1 MSTKERLLA
10 VFAHPDDESFTCGG
24 TLALARQQGVE
35 VAVVS
40 ATRGEVGEIADGV
53 DATPAT
59 LGKVR
64 EAELRSAML
73 ELGIEDV
80 RFIGYRDSGIAGTA
94 DNDHPDALAKE
105 STEKLAEKIVDIFD
119 EFSPTVVV
127 TFDHEGIY
135 RHPDHIAVHHGV
147 MSAVQI
153 VDLDQKH
160 HRPNWLSFAV
170 FPREFFL
177 EVWNRPGNPFEEMP
191 YGQLIT
197 MGTPRN
203 EITHIND
210 VSAVKEAKRAAI
222 LAHRSQFGE
231 DGITSQLDDDTAE
244 LVLRYEHFKAF
255 QLPWQLHPAPS
266 EVVTKI
272 FTTTS

>member
-1 MSTKERLLA
+1 MSTEGRLLA
-10 VFAHPDDESFTCGG
+10 IFAHPDDESFTCGG
-24 TLALARQQGVE
+24 TLALARQQGLE

-59 LGKVR
+59 LGEAR

-73 ELGIEDV
+73 ELGIDDV
-80 RFIGYRDSGIAGTA
+80 RFIGYRDSGMAGTA

-105 STEKLAEKIVDIFD
+105 SIENLAQKILGIFD
-119 EFSPTVVV
+119 NFSPTVVV

-147 MSAVQI
+147 VSAVEIADRNPQ
-153 VDLDQKH
+153 H
-160 HRPNWLSFAV
+160 HRPDWLSFAV
-170 FPREFFL
+170 VPREFFL
-177 EVWNRPGNPFEEMP
+177 EVWNRPGNPFEAVP
-191 YGQLIT
+191 YDQLIT

-210 VSAVKEAKRAAI
+210 VSAVKKAKLAAI
-222 LAHRSQFGE
+222 LAHRTQFGDE
-231 DGITSQLDDDTAE
+231 GIASQLDDDTAE
-244 LVLRYEHFKAF
+244 LMLTFEHFKAF
-255 QLPWQLHPAPS
+255 QLPWQDQLAAS
-266 EVVTKI
+266 EVVAKL
-272 FTTTS
+272 FTATD